1 MATQNLTAGESRNN
15 HAGAVKAFVVEQV
28 IDFGKTPAG
37 SGDVIQA
44 INVQPGWFV
53 STVLVQAVTPEGATA
68 TAQVGDGTLA
78 TGFIPSA
85 NLNSAGLY
93 KSNLTL
99 TEAAPNT
106 VTGYTAGKLYTA
118 ADTID
123 LVVSAAL
130 DTAKVAVRALVFDLS

>member
-1 MATQNLTAGESRNN
+1 MATQNLTAGETRNN

-28 IDFGKTPAG
+28 IDFSQTLAA

-53 STVLVQAVTPEGATA
+53 AAVLVETLKAEGAAA
-68 TAQVGDGTLA
+68 TANVGDGALA
-78 TGFIPSA
+78 TGFMTAA
-85 NLNSAGLY
+85 NLNLLGMT

-130 DTAKVAVRALVFDLS
+130 DAAKVAVRALVFDLS